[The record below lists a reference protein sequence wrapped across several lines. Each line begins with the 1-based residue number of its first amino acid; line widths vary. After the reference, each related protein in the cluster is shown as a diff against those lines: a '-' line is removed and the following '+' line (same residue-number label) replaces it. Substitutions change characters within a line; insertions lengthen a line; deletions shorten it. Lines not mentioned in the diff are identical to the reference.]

1 MGLELELGFAGTLKN
16 PVWVFDREPTPQG
29 EVSERLNELV
39 SKTRVWATAPGVQI
53 PPSPP
58 PQPPMQIGSVCLY
71 NRAIPVSAG
80 RTTGEMS
87 EWLKEHA
94 WKACV
99 WVTAPRVQIPLS
111 PPPQPRAGRAECE
124 RRAPGGS
131 PAAYHGAPG
140 AHGPGSKATM
150 TTRLAVGPVPRD
162 GSGSNRVRPG
172 TEQP

>member
-1 MGLELELGFAGTLKN
+1 MPLGERSLDLGLESDPGSTGTLKN
-16 PVWVFDREPTPQG
+16 PVWVFDRGQPQG

-58 PQPPMQIGSVCLY
+58 PQPPMLIGRACLY

-111 PPPQPRAGRAECE
+111 PPPQPRGGPQIGPHVPRSAPEVPPKGGRKQ
-124 RRAPGGS
+124 RQIDTPGG
-131 PAAYHGAPG
+131 
-140 AHGPGSKATM
+140 
-150 TTRLAVGPVPRD
+150 
-162 GSGSNRVRPG
+162 GSGP
-172 TEQP
+172 T